1 MGVALLEDMS
11 LSEENAASLVQR
23 KVCAVITIKRSFMIG
38 MTGPNLLDA
47 VILELVNT
55 VNVIKIKMGI
65 VLLTKMER
73 LKDIALVNNY
83 SY

>member
-1 MGVALLEDMS
+1 MS
-11 LSEENAASLVQR
+11 LSEGNAVNQAQR
-23 KVCAVITIKRSFMIG
+23 KVYAVITIKPSFTIG

-65 VLLTKMER
+65 VLLIKMER
-73 LKDIALVNNY
+73 FKDIALVNNY